1 MKNLIMS
8 FGLLLMVCMTNADV
22 VTKCNVE
29 SGVTSC
35 QAVES
40 LNQVLDIKCQ
50 PNALGQ
56 TSCSGS
62 YVDKVP
68 AQLKMDCKHGKPGD
82 IECNGTTTDGT
93 SFFMACLKTSSKDVK
108 CSVSDNQGESLS
120 MLCALGKNGMP
131 NCFGLDN
138 QGEKHKINCSGKA
151 GESTSCVT
159 N

>member
-1 MKNLIMS
+1 VKNLIMS
-8 FGLLLMVCMTNADV
+8 FGLFLMVCMANADV

-68 AQLKMDCKHGKPGD
+68 AQLKMDC
-82 IECNGTTTDGT
+82 
-93 SFFMACLKTSSKDVK
+93 
-108 CSVSDNQGESLS
+108 
-120 MLCALGKNGMP
+120 
-131 NCFGLDN
+131 
-138 QGEKHKINCSGKA
+138 INCA
-151 GESTSCVT
+151 C
-159 N
+159 